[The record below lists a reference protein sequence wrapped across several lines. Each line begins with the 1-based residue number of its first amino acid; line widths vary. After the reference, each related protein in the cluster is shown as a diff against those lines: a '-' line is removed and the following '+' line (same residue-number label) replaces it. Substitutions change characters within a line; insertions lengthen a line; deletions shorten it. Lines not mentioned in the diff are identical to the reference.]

1 MVQIGTSAPE
11 IDLDKLEQDLPT
23 LAAQVFG
30 AHAQMWL
37 SKPHELLQG
46 QSPAEFAARG
56 GLEKVRSILNMIRHG
71 GVA

>member
-1 MVQIGTSAPE
+1 M
-11 IDLDKLEQDLPT
+11 
-23 LAAQVFG
+23 FG